1 MFRRRYGYAV
11 KELLEALV
19 LGVVQ
24 GLTEFLPISSTGH
37 LILTENLLGIPE
49 GKFGLPFDAA
59 IHLGTL
65 AAVLIYFRDTVR
77 RIIAAWFASLP
88 GLNWSRTPESRLAW
102 LLVLGTIPAAIA
114 GVLIESTAENEL
126 RDPVIVAAMLLL
138 FCIPMVLAE
147 RLGNGSRAVADVTP
161 KDALLLGAAQS
172 VALIPG
178 VSRSGITI
186 STGMLAG
193 LRREEA
199 ASFAFL
205 LSAPVIAGAGGKQLF
220 DLLRDGNGAA
230 GGIDVYLAGLV
241 TAAIVGY
248 AAVAFLMRYLR
259 TNSLMIF
266 VAYRVV
272 LGLIVLALVAAGAI

>member
-1 MFRRRYGYAV
+1 MT
-11 KELLEALV
+11 ELLEALV
-19 LGVVQ
+19 LGIVQ

-37 LILTENLLGIPE
+37 LILAEEFLGIPE

-65 AAVLIYFRDTVR
+65 AAVLVYFRQTIT
-77 RIIAAWFASLP
+77 RIVAAWFASLA
-88 GLNWSRTPESRLAW
+88 GLNWRHTPQSQLAW
-102 LLVLGTIPAAIA
+102 LLILGTIPAVIA
-114 GVLIESTAENEL
+114 GVLIESTAEDEL
-126 RDPVIVAAMLLL
+126 RDPALVAVMMIL
-138 FCIPMVLAE
+138 FCIPMILAE
-147 RLGNGSRAVADVTP
+147 RWGRGRREIAGVTP
-161 KDALLLGAAQS
+161 RDALLIGVAQS

-205 LSAPVIAGAGGKQLF
+205 LSAPVIAGAGGKQVF
-220 DLLRDGNGAA
+220 DAVRDGNSAA
-230 GGIDVYLAGLV
+230 GGLDVYLTGLIA
-241 TAAIVGY
+241 AAIVGY
-248 AAVAFLMRYLR
+248 VAVAFLMKYLR
-259 TNSLMIF
+259 TNSLMGF

-272 LGLIVLALVAAGAI
+272 LGVFVLALVAAGWL

>member
-1 MFRRRYGYAV
+1 MG
-11 KELLEALV
+11 KELVEALV

-37 LILTENLLGIPE
+37 LVLTENLLGIPKD
-49 GKFGLPFDAA
+49 KFGLPFDAA

-77 RIIAAWFASLP
+77 RIIVAWFASLP
-88 GLNWSRTPESRLAW
+88 GLDWSRTPQSRLAW
-102 LLVLGTIPAAIA
+102 LLILGTIPAAVA

-126 RDPVIVAAMLLL
+126 RDPIIVAAMLLL

-147 RLGNGSRAVADVTP
+147 RLGRGSREVADVTP

-230 GGIDVYLAGLV
+230 GGLEVYLVGLA
-241 TAAIVGY
+241 TAAVVGY

-266 VAYRVV
+266 VGYRIV
-272 LGLIVLALVAAGAI
+272 LGVLVLALVAAGAI

>member
-1 MFRRRYGYAV
+1 V
-11 KELLEALV
+11 TELLEALV
-19 LGVVQ
+19 LGIVQ

-37 LILTENLLGIPE
+37 LILTEEFLGIPE

-65 AAVLIYFRDTVR
+65 AAVLVYFRQTIT
-77 RIIAAWFASLP
+77 RIVAAWFASLA
-88 GLNWSRTPESRLAW
+88 GLNWRHTPQSQLAW
-102 LLVLGTIPAAIA
+102 LLILGTIPAVIA
-114 GVLIESTAENEL
+114 GVLIESTAEDEL
-126 RDPVIVAAMLLL
+126 RDPALVAVMMIL
-138 FCIPMVLAE
+138 FCIPMILAE
-147 RLGNGSRAVADVTP
+147 RWGRGRREIADVTP
-161 KDALLLGAAQS
+161 RDALLIGVAQS

-205 LSAPVIAGAGGKQLF
+205 LSAPVIAGAGGKQVF
-220 DLLRDGNGAA
+220 DAVRDGNSAA
-230 GGIDVYLAGLV
+230 GGLDVYLTGLIA
-241 TAAIVGY
+241 AAIVGY
-248 AAVAFLMRYLR
+248 VAVAFLMKYLR
-259 TNSLMIF
+259 TNSLMGF

-272 LGLIVLALVAAGAI
+272 LGVFVLALVAAGWL

>member
-1 MFRRRYGYAV
+1 M
-11 KELLEALV
+11 LEALV
-19 LGVVQ
+19 LGIVQ

-37 LILTENLLGIPE
+37 LILTEEFLGIPE

-65 AAVLIYFRDTVR
+65 AAVLVYFRQTIT
-77 RIIAAWFASLP
+77 RIVAAWFASLA
-88 GLNWSRTPESRLAW
+88 GLNWRHTPQSQLAW
-102 LLVLGTIPAAIA
+102 LLILGTIPAVIA
-114 GVLIESTAENEL
+114 GVLIESTAEDEL
-126 RDPVIVAAMLLL
+126 RDPALVAVMMIL
-138 FCIPMVLAE
+138 FCIPMILAE
-147 RLGNGSRAVADVTP
+147 RWGRGRREIADVTP
-161 KDALLLGAAQS
+161 RDALLIGVAQS

-205 LSAPVIAGAGGKQLF
+205 LSAPVIAGAGGKQVF
-220 DLLRDGNGAA
+220 DAVRDGNSAA
-230 GGIDVYLAGLV
+230 GGLDVYLTGLIA
-241 TAAIVGY
+241 AAIVGY
-248 AAVAFLMRYLR
+248 VAVAFLMKYLR
-259 TNSLMIF
+259 TNSLMGF

-272 LGLIVLALVAAGAI
+272 LGVFVLALVAAGWL